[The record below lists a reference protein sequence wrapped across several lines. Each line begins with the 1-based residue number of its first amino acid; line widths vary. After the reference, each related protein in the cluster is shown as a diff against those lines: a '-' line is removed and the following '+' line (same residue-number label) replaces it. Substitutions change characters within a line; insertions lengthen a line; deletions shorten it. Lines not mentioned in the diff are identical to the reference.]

1 VHDAKF
7 VQTAGCKVETGGYA
21 GKLSMGIGG
30 TNSCVISRT
39 WDPAY
44 IEAHLRDAAAPAAV

>member
-1 VHDAKF
+1 VKLHDAKF
-7 VQTAGCKVETGGYA
+7 VQVEGCPIDYGYG

-39 WDPAY
+39 WEPEFLAQ
-44 IEAHLRDAAAPAAV
+44 HSKT